1 MSEIK
6 LGDLISFKT
15 HPFVKKLTNVK
26 ISAYADY
33 TSPILVV
40 KEIKEKSFDK
50 ATGTDVGQQLNCIYY
65 NSKDGKFLDKSI
77 NSNLVNKIF
86 FSTVD
91 NDFLY
96 EFNFKKNI
104 EDNNKDLSTKNYEN
118 LIKENY
124 LNKKV
129 VLKSVD
135 VELFKK
141 KINRTAEN
149 GELVET
155 NHLEF
160 LPPIMTVIGFKIE
173 DIKNKFCEKTGEAL
187 APLIELKCKW
197 YNSNSKS
204 FSESL
209 FSHEILYLVKD
220 IQDLFLEKDLLSD
233 IAESIEE
240 NAFFNLPLSIPFL
253 LEGNVNNIAINYT
266 IGRSESIIYKHY
278 FYQMNYF
285 DYISQSKSVITIDN
299 DFSKKSEN
307 SIFGR
312 KYPDYH
318 NGFRLKITDCKF
330 NIDAY
335 YFIIYIDTYKNIT
348 KRIVKIIGLYIYVKD
363 FNEFKDTYTNLR
375 SWTLD
380 QNPSFINYNYHDN
393 GSIFINVDGEIIPD
407 NTLPKTIFEDQN
419 VEIILKTN
427 CLLRK
432 GKIRNFKISNIL
444 EVQEIINGHFLFEDL
459 L

>member
-40 KEIKEKSFDK
+40 KEIKEKTFDK
-50 ATGTDVGQQLNCIYY
+50 VTGTDVGQQLHCIYY
-65 NSKDGKFLDKSI
+65 NSKDGKFLDKWI

-86 FSTVD
+86 FSIID
-91 NDFLY
+91 NKFLY
-96 EFNFKKNI
+96 EFNFQKKT
-104 EDNNKDLSTKNYEN
+104 EENNKDLSVKNYES

-135 VELFKK
+135 VELYKK

-160 LPPIMTVIGFKIE
+160 LPPIMTVIGYKIE
-173 DIKNKFCEKTGEAL
+173 DIKNKFCEKTGVAL
-187 APLIELKCKW
+187 KPQIELKCKW

-204 FSESL
+204 FSESS
-209 FSHEILYLVKD
+209 FPHEILYLVKD
-220 IQDLFLEKDLLSD
+220 IQDLFLERDLLSD

-240 NAFFNLPLSIPFL
+240 NAFFNLPLSNTFL
-253 LEGNVNNIAINYT
+253 LEGNINIAITHT
-266 IGRSESIIYKHY
+266 IGHSESTIYKHY

-285 DYISQSKSVITIDN
+285 DYISQNKAVITIDS
-299 DFSKKSEN
+299 DFSKKTEN

-335 YFIIYIDTYKNIT
+335 YLIVYRDTYKNIT
-348 KRIVKIIGLYIYVKD
+348 KRIVKITGLYMYVKD

-380 QNPSFINYNYHDN
+380 HNPSFINYNYHDDGN
-393 GSIFINVDGEIIPD
+393 IFIHVDGEIIPD

-444 EVQEIINGHFLFEDL
+444 EVREIINGNFLFEEL
-459 L
+459 F